1 MHYAAL
7 GRTDLRVSRLGFGC
21 CPMGGHGW
29 CEVSPDDVER
39 AVRVALDGGVNF
51 FDTADVYGLGES
63 ERRLGKALKG
73 RRQEA
78 IIATKGGVRFRVDP
92 QAGTYYDNSPAW
104 LNHALEESVR
114 RLQVDCIDLYQVHY
128 RDGRTPLSDVIELL
142 EANRKAGKIR
152 YYGLS
157 NISWDEIASF
167 PIPSALVT
175 FQAQYSLASRSNEA
189 GIAKIARNK
198 ELTLLSWGSLGQGIL
213 TGKYD
218 VHSRFPVNDRRSRPV
233 YVNFHG
239 ARLYKN
245 MMLVEAMRGLPSYPA
260 RSLAQIAIRWI
271 LDYLG
276 FGTALVGIKTPL
288 QITENIGAFG
298 WHLSQ
303 AEIDC
308 LDLVS
313 R

>member
-7 GRTDLRVSRLGFGC
+7 GGTDLRASRLGFGC

-29 CEVSPDDVER
+29 GEVSSEDVER

-63 ERRLGKALKG
+63 ERRLGKSLKG

-78 IIATKGGVRFRVDP
+78 IISTKGGVRFRDD
-92 QAGTYYDNSPAW
+92 QEAGTYYDNSPAW
-104 LNHALEESVR
+104 LNQALDASIR
-114 RLQVDCIDLYQVHY
+114 RLQVDYIDLYQVHY
-128 RDGRTPLSDVIELL
+128 RDSRTPLCDVIEVL
-142 EANRKAGKIR
+142 EANRKLGKIR

-157 NISWDEIASF
+157 NIYAKEIEGC
-167 PIPSALVT
+167 PIPPALVT
-175 FQAQYSLASRSNEA
+175 FQAQYSLASRSYEA
-189 GIAKIARNK
+189 DILRIARK
-198 ELTLLSWGSLGQGIL
+198 KDLTFLSWGSLGHGIL

-218 VHSRFPVNDRRSRPV
+218 VRSRFPSNDRRSRPV

-239 ARLYKN
+239 ARLYQN
-245 MMLVEAMRGLPSYPA
+245 MRIVQAMRELPSYPT

-271 LDYLG
+271 LDHLG
-276 FGTALVGIKTPL
+276 FGIVLVGIKKPV
-288 QITENIGAFG
+288 QITENIDAFS
-298 WHLSQ
+298 WRLTQ
-303 AEIDC
+303 AEINS
-308 LDLVS
+308 LERIS